1 MTENRAVRKI
11 ALILAGGVSLGS
23 YEAGVLTELLYALET
38 LNATAQ
44 QEGRPRYVLDVMT
57 GGSAG
62 GLTAALVA
70 QIMLYDLAGRKGDLY
85 RAWVK
90 DIDIVKLLDKTDMP
104 LNALFSKKA
113 VQDIVYQY
121 VVHKASAEPKNPASF
136 APRVLR
142 LSLSLSNMHG
152 IDYRIPYFSSTSQE
166 QKYLL
171 STFFSDMARFT
182 IHAAQLPSQAEWQN
196 IGEAAIASG
205 TFPFAFQPHQLHR
218 NASDYPGS
226 IYEEQPELLHEKLC
240 FIDGGL
246 FDNEPLSEAIS
257 QAKEADGG
265 VLEPTRLFILVD
277 PNLNI
282 SLQQQSIAPE
292 DSLQNQLKRIL
303 TMIQGESTARDWF
316 RAHRTNTELEW
327 RDQLVQILAQIIETI
342 PPSQAQQIAAS
353 LTNLT
358 KTIIKGKRSLIGEQE
373 YPDNSVQ
380 KALGRT
386 LAQHPLQDL
395 YRTVKN
401 RTDSEV
407 QQEIFRNM
415 VFVLNNIC
423 DLQNKAELRLALIG
437 AEKSELV
444 GDQLYGFGG
453 FFDETWRTYDFRI
466 GREKAHELLP
476 HILSLA
482 GEYPKETDE
491 NGQLHADYII
501 PQEWRDT
508 FPNMTIK
515 HVNRNVLDALRQ
527 RVLERA
533 DYLLEELHV
542 ARPVR
547 WLLKRFYIKNKIE
560 AFLEQSSVRL

>member
-1 MTENRAVRKI
+1 
-11 ALILAGGVSLGS
+11 
-23 YEAGVLTELLYALET
+23 
-38 LNATAQ
+38 
-44 QEGRPRYVLDVMT
+44 
-57 GGSAG
+57 
-62 GLTAALVA
+62 
-70 QIMLYDLAGRKGDLY
+70 MLYDLAGRKGDLY

-90 DIDIVKLLDKTDMP
+90 DIDLVKLLDKTDMP

-205 TFPFAFQPHQLHR
+205 TFPFAFQPHQLNR

-246 FDNEPLSEAIS
+246 FDNEPLGEAIS

-277 PNLNI
+277 PNLNT

-292 DSLQNQLKRIL
+292 GSLQNQLKRIL

-353 LTNLT
+353 LTTLT

-373 YPDNSVQ
+373 YPDNSVR

-395 YRTVKN
+395 YQTVKN

-437 AEKSELV
+437 AEKFRI
-444 GDQLYGFGG
+444 GRDQLYGFEVFSTKRGARMT
-453 FFDETWRTYDFRI
+453 FESDVKKPMNASSYFKPCRRI
-466 GREKAHELLP
+466 
-476 HILSLA
+476 S
-482 GEYPKETDE
+482 KETDE

-508 FPNMTIK
+508 FPHMTK

-547 WLLKRFYIKNKIE
+547 WLLKRFYLKNKLE